1 MTSTHNGMPILFACF
16 VGMTLSSGVVAR
28 APRGSVGGSSNQITL
43 QPVSVEG
50 GVGLNAAPGVAP
62 VSLRKLP

>member
-1 MTSTHNGMPILFACF
+1 L
-16 VGMTLSSGVVAR
+16 TLSSGVVAR

-50 GVGLNAAPGVAP
+50 GVALNAAPGVAA